1 MIKLVITL
9 ILLLPLSGLTFA
21 DGNIKHLGEGQS
33 SPAANIQQVSWIAG
47 QWKGN
52 AFGSYVEENWSQP
65 QGKSMMAS
73 FRMVS
78 DGQVKFYELEI
89 IREVNGSLIL
99 ELKHFTNE
107 LKGWETKDETVV
119 FPLVEI
125 TETAVYFD
133 GMTFRNISKNEM
145 HVFVDIEDNG
155 KHTEA
160 AFIYKK

>member
-1 MIKLVITL
+1 MIKLIVTL
-9 ILLLPLSGLTFA
+9 ISLLSFSGLTFA
-21 DGNIKHLGEGQS
+21 DGNIKHLEKGQS
-33 SPAANIQQVSWIAG
+33 SPPASIQQVSWIAG
-47 QWKGN
+47 QWKGK
-52 AFGSYVEENWSQP
+52 AFGAYVEENWSEP

-99 ELKHFTNE
+99 ELKHFSNE
-107 LKGWETKDETVV
+107 LKGWETKDETVA

-125 TETAVYFD
+125 TENAVYFD
-133 GMTFRNISKNEM
+133 GMTFKNIGKNEM
-145 HVFVDIEDNG
+145 HVFVDIENNG